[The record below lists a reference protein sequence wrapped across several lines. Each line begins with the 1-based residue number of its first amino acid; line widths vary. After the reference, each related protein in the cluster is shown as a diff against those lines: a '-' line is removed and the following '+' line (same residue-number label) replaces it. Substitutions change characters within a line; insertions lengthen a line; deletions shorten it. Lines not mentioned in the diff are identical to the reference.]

1 MQVYLHKIGARLLG
15 KLTICTDNAGPLR
28 GQEMWPSEVEILNTD
43 ATTNCVNLS
52 TYESYLMEGY

>member
-1 MQVYLHKIGARLLG
+1 MQ
-15 KLTICTDNAGPLR
+15 GPLR

-52 TYESYLMEGY
+52 TSESCLMEGY

>member
-15 KLTICTDNAGPLR
+15 KLTICIDNAGPLQ

-52 TYESYLMEGY
+52 TYESCLMEGY

>member
-15 KLTICTDNAGPLR
+15 KLTICTDNAGPLQ

-52 TYESYLMEGY
+52 TYESCLMEGY

>member
-1 MQVYLHKIGARLLG
+1 MHKIGARMLG
-15 KLTICTDNAGPLR
+15 KLTIRIVDNAGPLR
-28 GQEMWPSEVEILNTD
+28 GQEIWASEVEILNTD